1 MVDTTKAKTALAK
14 TKVKVMSK
22 QVVEVRQNLSIMHEA
37 LTTIMKKDTHYGII
51 PGCQKPS
58 LYKSGAEVIMALF
71 RLSSNPVVTD
81 LSKDGE
87 IRYQVK
93 VNIAAKDG
101 TFVGSGIGECSSGE
115 EKYMWRVALCQEEFD
130 SFAETMRRIKFKKNK
145 YTGNIE
151 QIQQVRVPPSDLA
164 NTILKM
170 AKKRGL
176 IDGVLT
182 ATGASDIFSQDIEDL
197 PEEYV
202 EFAKEDAKPS
212 PEGPVCPVDSSPVDQ
227 TTAEPPS
234 TPTEEQSLEK
244 TPVSGVFPEF
254 LGLVTGLSV
263 RTGAGKNKDKDI
275 TTYHVKS
282 ETDQEFHIQKW
293 GGPKDGVE
301 NVLCLFKNI
310 KVGEFKGERQY
321 MAQEIEVQ

>member
-1 MVDTTKAKTALAK
+1 MVDTLKAKTALAK

-37 LTTIMKKDTHYGII
+37 LTTIMKKDTHYGVI
-51 PGCQKPS
+51 PGCKKPS

-71 RLSSNPVVTD
+71 RLSSDPEVTD

-87 IRYQVK
+87 IRYLVK
-93 VNIAAKDG
+93 VHIKAKDG

-115 EKYMWRVALCQEEFD
+115 EKYMWRVALCDDEFE
-130 SFAETMRRIKFKKNK
+130 SFAETMRRIKFKKNNFTQK
-145 YTGNIE
+145 ID
-151 QIQQVRVPPSDLA
+151 QIKQVRVPPSDLA

-212 PEGPVCPVDSSPVDQ
+212 PEGPVSPPDSSK
-227 TTAEPPS
+227 A
-234 TPTEEQSLEK
+234 EQSPEQPPQGSPESLEIENA
-244 TPVSGVFPEF
+244 PVGSLIPEVV
-254 LGLVTGLSV
+254 GLVMEANV
-263 RTGAGKNKDKDI
+263 REKMGKLKDKSM
-275 TTYHVKS
+275 TTYKVKLDS
-282 ETDQEFHIQKW
+282 EAIFLIQRW
-293 GGPKDGVE
+293 GGLHEGSLGQ
-301 NVLCLFKNI
+301 LCLFKNV
-310 KVGEFKGERQY
+310 KVAEFQGEKQY
-321 MAQEIEVQ
+321 LAQEIESQ